1 MDMHPIQGLME
12 TSMQSIRDMIDVNTV
27 LGDAITAQDGSTV
40 VPVSKVSFGFVSGG
54 GEYGQREDD
63 KYPFAGGAGAGVSL
77 QPVGFLV
84 CGTEHV
90 RMLPVPAKNS
100 VDRIIDLMP
109 GLIEELKNTL
119 SRMNCKEDKQPHA
132 QINI

>member
-1 MDMHPIQGLME
+1 MEEHPIRGLME

-27 LGDAITAQDGSTV
+27 LGEAITAQDGSTV
-40 VPVSKVSFGFVSGG
+40 VPVSKVSFGFVAGG
-54 GEYGQREDD
+54 GEYGQQEER
-63 KYPFAGGAGAGVSL
+63 YPFAGGAGAGVSL

-84 CGTEHV
+84 CGHESV

-109 GLIEELKNTL
+109 GLIEEVKNTL
-119 SRMNCKEDKQPHA
+119 SRMNCKDDKQPNA
-132 QINI
+132 QINV

>member
-1 MDMHPIQGLME
+1 MEMHPIQGLME
-12 TSMQSIRDMIDVNTV
+12 TSMLNIRDMIDVNTV

-40 VPVSKVSFGFVSGG
+40 VPVSKVSFGFVAGG
-54 GEYGQREDD
+54 GEYGDREEN
-63 KYPFAGGAGAGVSL
+63 KHPFAGGAGAGVSL

-90 RMLPVPAKNS
+90 RMLPVPARNS

-109 GLIEELKNTL
+109 GLIEEVKNAL
-119 SRMNCKEDKQPHA
+119 CKMNGSDDKTDAIQ
-132 QINI
+132 N